1 MSGREPTS
9 NQRDQMRRGGK
20 DGRPNFLYWF
30 QDYVDKSD
38 NILQIF
44 ITTMIDEYGIVLY
57 LHHFYFSLICI
68 SIMYSYLNFC
78 TSFFC
83 LKQDVK
89 ENKVF
94 RSEFA

>member
-44 ITTMIDEYGIVLY
+44 ITTMIDE
-57 LHHFYFSLICI
+57 
-68 SIMYSYLNFC
+68 
-78 TSFFC
+78 
-83 LKQDVK
+83 
-89 ENKVF
+89 
-94 RSEFA
+94 